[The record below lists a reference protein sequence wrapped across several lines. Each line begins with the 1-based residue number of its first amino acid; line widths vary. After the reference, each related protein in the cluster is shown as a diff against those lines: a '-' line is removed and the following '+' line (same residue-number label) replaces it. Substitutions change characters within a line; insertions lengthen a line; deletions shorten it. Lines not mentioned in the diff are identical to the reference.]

1 MQPGEK
7 VGFNPFTTDP
17 KAAIKSEEGPSKT
30 ATIAGRSVNKTT
42 QDVAELQDQLKKI
55 SDVIATV
62 IPFYK
67 KKIDEL
73 ERKIEEL
80 EKQQNGVGVT
90 INNNMSQLTTL
101 NSSLMTTITSLLG
114 QIQGDFQRL
123 SEQVQDSGKVQKDIQ
138 EQQATLLK
146 IALRDAIK
154 DGSIEILGDDSK
166 K

>member
-7 VGFNPFTTDP
+7 IGFNPFTTDP
-17 KAAIKSEEGPSKT
+17 KPAIKIEEGATKT

-67 KKIDEL
+67 KKIEEQ

-80 EKQQNGVGVT
+80 EKQLNGVGVT

-123 SEQVQDSGKVQKDIQ
+123 SEQVQDSGKVQKEIQ

-154 DGSIEILGDDSK
+154 DGSIEVLGDEGK